1 MHHHHVKGIAE
12 QGRGDADV
20 GHQTV
25 VGLSLREESE
35 GKQSQQRTIGGT
47 GQYIDGVNQLGGVQ
61 LSEQQDKQHEEATHD
76 DMHLLPKCLIIRL
89 PTDIHTETGR

>member
-1 MHHHHVKGIAE
+1 MKPHKRQQSIEHQQFITETVVPDMHHHHVKGIAE

-35 GKQSQQRTIGGT
+35 GKQSQQRTIGVT
-47 GQYIDGVNQLGGVQ
+47 GQDIDGVNQ
-61 LSEQQDKQHEEATHD
+61 
-76 DMHLLPKCLIIRL
+76 
-89 PTDIHTETGR
+89 